1 MLDSTVLLEDSD
13 GSSGGRGRWSAFNRV
28 AVEFGDELDGGR
40 GAEEEGGRSSGS
52 KRWPR
57 EETVALLKIRSD
69 MDQAFRDSAFKAPL
83 WDEVSSHHDRKLGEL
98 GYNRNAKKCKEKFEN
113 IYKYHKRTKA
123 GRASRHSGKRKN
135 YRFYEQLES
144 FQAGSSVPSTPSEQ
158 LHFTPM
164 EKDASS
170 THAKISVKPVSSCQ
184 DFSMP
189 CSTEFVSV
197 STSTTS
203 SSGKD
208 SERSVKKKRKLADYF
223 QSLMR
228 EVLQRQEDLQK
239 KFLEVIEKIER
250 DRAAREEAWKVQEAA
265 RMKREREFLAKEK
278 AISAAKD
285 VAILAFL
292 QKLSRHMK
300 LPVQVPENLDKMFEQ
315 AFEKQGIVLKE
326 PVDLLVNGTTETSTQ
341 MSSSRWPKAEVE
353 ALIMLKT
360 DLDSKYQDNGL
371 KGTLWE
377 DISTCMKKLG
387 YSRNP
392 KRCKEKWE
400 NINKYYKRVKYGDKK
415 RPGYSR
421 TCPYFGMLD
430 TLYAEKSKDG
440 EYKSYSGD
448 FNMRPEQILMQMIG
462 GQQSLGEY
470 EPDQD
475 QDRDNY
481 EEVEEGNGSGDAAI
495 NCPSAPLE

>member
-1 MLDSTVLLEDSD
+1 MLDSTSFLEDSY

-28 AVEFGDELDGGR
+28 ALEFGDELDGGG
-40 GAEEEGGRSSGS
+40 GAEEEGSQSSGS

-57 EETVALLKIRSD
+57 EETVALLKMRSD
-69 MDQAFRDSAFKAPL
+69 MDQAFRDSTFKASL
-83 WDEVSSHHDRKLGEL
+83 WDEVSRKLGEL

-113 IYKYHKRTKA
+113 IYKHHKRTKA
-123 GRASRHSGKRKN
+123 GRSSRHSGKRKN

-144 FQAGSSVPSTPSEQ
+144 FQAGSSVLSAPSEQ

-164 EKDASS
+164 EKDATS
-170 THAKISVKPVSSCQ
+170 THAKISAKPVSSCQ

-189 CSTEFVSV
+189 CSTEFVAV
-197 STSTTS
+197 STSTAL
-203 SSGKD
+203 SSGRD

-228 EVLQRQEDLQK
+228 EVLERQEDLQK
-239 KFLEVIEKIER
+239 KFLEVIEKIEM

-285 VAILAFL
+285 AAILAFL
-292 QKLSRHMK
+292 QKLSRHIK
-300 LPVQVPENLDKMFEQ
+300 LPVQVPDNLDKMFEQ
-315 AFEKQGIVLKE
+315 PFEKQGIVLKE

-360 DLDSKYQDNGL
+360 DLDSKYQDNGS

-387 YSRNP
+387 YSRNA

-415 RPGYSR
+415 RPGYSK

-430 TLYAEKSKDG
+430 TLYADKSKDG
-440 EYKSYSGD
+440 EYKSGSGD

-462 GQQSLGEY
+462 GQQQSLGEY

-475 QDRDNY
+475 QDNY